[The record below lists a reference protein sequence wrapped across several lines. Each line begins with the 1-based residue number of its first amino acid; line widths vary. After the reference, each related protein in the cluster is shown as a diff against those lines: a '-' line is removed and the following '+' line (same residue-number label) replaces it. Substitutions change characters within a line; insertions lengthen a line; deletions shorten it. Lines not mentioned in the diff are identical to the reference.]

1 MRRSLFGV
9 SNIHCASCVAYVSE
23 VLSEIP
29 TVQDIDVSILTHEVR
44 VSHGISVQPG
54 DLVAALIQAAFE
66 VYHVTTYDERG
77 DTVSELDTSSW
88 THRSSVIFSPRASY
102 SSLSSNIKDRL
113 HNSREKRHIANCD
126 ACKKEEAHQL
136 SRDSTQTEFGTLN
149 EKSPRVPT
157 WKETDGNEPV
167 QHDRNWEQTPENTAT
182 YMPSSTATSETRVD
196 QSADLSISIPP
207 EVTETLR
214 LPPAENSEEFTAQIS
229 ISGMS
234 CASCVNS
241 ITAAVRDLDCVKE
254 IAVNLLTNS
263 AALVYTGS
271 QGNLDIIIEQIE
283 DIGFEAFVDEVNQ
296 GARSSTPQTAPATY
310 TTEIAIAGMT
320 CGSCVG
326 TITRGLEE
334 LPFIRN
340 VSVSLLSHSGKIE
353 FRGRENVDRIVEKI
367 EDMGY
372 EAAVNSVDAVYAAKD
387 ATETIRTRT
396 ISIRVD
402 GMFCHHCPEKVLAS
416 LELLHN
422 VTAEELP
429 TENKPILRVTYTPAP
444 PTLTVRSILTAI
456 NEANDAFNASIYH
469 PPTIEDRSRAM
480 QFHERRRLLT
490 RLLFVFAVAIP
501 TFLIGIV
508 FMSLVPSQ
516 NPTRMYLEQTIWSG
530 SVTRIEWALFIMAT
544 PVMFYGTDVF
554 HTRALKEIYALWRP
568 GSRVPILRRF
578 YRFGSMNLLISA
590 GTAVA
595 YFSSLAVLIVDA
607 VVGTKTSTHSTTYF
621 DSVVFLTLFI
631 LAGRFLEAYSKARTG
646 DAVSSLGNLRPSD
659 ALLVEA
665 QSVDINASGGVGS
678 DQVTR
683 IGIDLLEVGDMVR
696 IPHGASPPAD
706 GVVVIE
712 GSFQFDESSLTGES
726 RPVKK
731 TVGDQVFT
739 GSVNVG
745 QPVQIRITELGGSS
759 MLDRIIA
766 IVREGQSKR
775 APLERVADLLT
786 SHFVPVITL
795 IAILTFVIWLALGHS
810 GVLPIDYLDIARG
823 GWTFWSLEFAIA
835 VFVVAC
841 PCGLAL
847 AAPTALFVGG
857 GLAAKHGILVKGGG
871 EAFQEASRL
880 DAIVF
885 DKTGTLTEGGSLKV
899 TEHEVLTKDQELLK
913 VAWTLARKLE
923 ESSNHP
929 IAQAISAFSESQPM
943 VNVVSFDIQEISGQG
958 MKGTFAV
965 TTENSGSSEQY
976 EAAIGNERL
985 LHSVLPA
992 NSDTYFISS
1001 LLSKFQSGGKSTAI
1015 LSLRRHSSKSSPFV
1029 PIIIFAASDTIRP
1042 EAVNVISQLNK
1053 RNVDVFMCTG
1063 DNQTTAHAVAEM
1075 LGIPRSNV
1083 MANVLPAEKAS
1094 FVRQVQEGSVHT
1106 ERVNT
1111 QGQTKTRS
1119 IVAFVGDGVNDS
1131 PALAAAD
1138 VSIAMASGSDVAIN
1152 SASFILLNSDLSTIL
1167 QLVILSRRVFNRV
1180 RMNFGW
1186 AVIYNLCLV
1195 PVAAGVFYPIV
1206 SGHHQIANGG
1216 DMITVNE
1223 HWRLSPV
1230 WAALA
1235 MALSSISVVSSSLA
1249 LRINMGS
1256 VKRVVGWKRSERG

>member
-1 MRRSLFGV
+1 MT
-9 SNIHCASCVAYVSE
+9 NIHCASCVAYVTE

-44 VSHGISVQPG
+44 VFHGTSVQSEE
-54 DLVAALIQAAFE
+54 LAAALIQAAFE
-66 VYHVTTYDERG
+66 VYHVTTYDDRG
-77 DTVSELDTSSW
+77 AIVSELETTSW
-88 THRSSVIFSPRASY
+88 NHRGSGLFSPRASY
-102 SSLSSNIKDRL
+102 SSLSSNIKERL
-113 HNSREKRHIANCD
+113 HNNREKDHISNCN
-126 ACKKEEAHQL
+126 ACKKEQAQQA
-136 SRDSTQTEFGTLN
+136 SRDSTQTESGTSN
-149 EKSPRVPT
+149 EKSPRAPA
-157 WKETDGNEPV
+157 WKETDY
-167 QHDRNWEQTPENTAT
+167 DRQARRTDDLERSPTSALYHTAL
-182 YMPSSTATSETRVD
+182 SAATSETRVER
-196 QSADLSISIPP
+196 SGEVFISIPP
-207 EVTETLR
+207 EIAETAR
-214 LPPAENSEEFTAQIS
+214 SNPSQPDEEFTARIG
-229 ISGMS
+229 IAGMS

-241 ITAAVRDLDCVKE
+241 ITAAVQDLNCVKE
-254 IAVNLLTNS
+254 ISVNLLTNS
-263 AALVYTGS
+263 ATLVYTGPR
-271 QGNLDIIIEQIE
+271 GNIDLITGQIE
-283 DIGFEAFVDEVNQ
+283 DIGFDAFVDEVNPVTKVL
-296 GARSSTPQTAPATY
+296 GPQTGSKFY
-310 TTEIAIAGMT
+310 VTEIAITGMT

-326 TITRGLEE
+326 TVTRGLEE
-334 LPFIRN
+334 LPFVRN
-340 VSVSLLSHSGKIE
+340 VSVNLLSHSGKIE
-353 FRGRENVDRIVEKI
+353 FEGRDNLDKIVEKI
-367 EDMGY
+367 DDMGY
-372 EAAVNSVDAVYAAKD
+372 DAAVNSLDAVSTAKQTSD
-387 ATETIRTRT
+387 PAQTRT
-396 ISIRVD
+396 ISVRVD
-402 GMFCHHCPEKVLAS
+402 GMFCHHCPEKVLTS
-416 LELLHN
+416 LELLHD
-422 VTAEELP
+422 VTVDEIP
-429 TENKPILRVTYTPAP
+429 TEKKPIIRVTYTPAP

-456 NEANDAFNASIYH
+456 NEANRGFTASVYH
-469 PPTIEDRSRAM
+469 PPTIEDRSRAI
-480 QFHERRRLLT
+480 QLHERRRLLT

-508 FMSLVPSQ
+508 FMSLVPSE
-516 NPTRMYLEQTIWSG
+516 NATRMYLEQTIWSG
-530 SVTRIEWALFIMAT
+530 SVTRIEWALFIMST

-554 HTRALKEIYALWRP
+554 HTRALKEIHALWRP

-590 GTAVA
+590 GTSVA
-595 YFSSLAVLIVDA
+595 YFASLAVLIVDA
-607 VVGTKTSTHSTTYF
+607 VVGTKTSAHSTTYF

-659 ALLVEA
+659 ALLVEC
-665 QSVDINASGGVGS
+665 QSADTGLGS
-678 DQVTR
+678 DQMTR
-683 IGIDLLEVGDMVR
+683 IGVDLLEIGDMVR

-706 GVVVIE
+706 GLVVGE

-731 TVGDQVFT
+731 TAGDQVFT

-766 IVREGQSKR
+766 VVREGQSKR

-899 TEHEVLTKDQELLK
+899 TEHEVLTKDEELLK

-929 IAQAISAFSESQPM
+929 IAQAISTFCQAQSV
-943 VNVVSFDIQEISGQG
+943 VNVVSSDIQEISGQG
-958 MKGTFAV
+958 MKGVFTV
-965 TTENSGSSEQY
+965 TSENSGSGEQY

-985 LHSVLPA
+985 LHSVLSA

-1001 LLSKFQSGGKSTAI
+1001 LLSKFQSSGKSTAI
-1015 LSLRRHSSKSSPFV
+1015 VSLRRRSSETSQFV
-1029 PIIIFAASDTIRP
+1029 PAIVFATSDTIRRG
-1042 EAVNVISQLNK
+1042 AVDVISQLNM
-1053 RNVDVFMCTG
+1053 RHVEVFMCTG
-1063 DNQTTAHAVAEM
+1063 DNQITAHAVAEM

-1094 FVRQVQEGSVHT
+1094 FVRQVQDGSVHST
-1106 ERVNT
+1106 TSSVGA
-1111 QGQTKTRS
+1111 QGPQSQTGTRS

-1152 SASFILLNSDLSTIL
+1152 SASFVLLNSDLSTIL

-1186 AVIYNLCLV
+1186 AVVYNLCLV

-1206 SGHHQIANGG
+1206 SGHHQKMIGG
-1216 DMITVNE
+1216 EMITMKE

-1235 MALSSISVVSSSLA
+1235 MALSSISVISSSLA
-1249 LRINMGS
+1249 LRINMES
-1256 VKRVVGWKRSERG
+1256 VKRLLRWRRLERD